1 MRRLQLRCHI
11 PAISSF
17 KEQLLIVTHRNA
29 TTTSKW
35 NGIKFALRNHYNPI
49 NALNQH
55 ANNNNSTY
63 FSNNTTGHER
73 VRQQRNPQT
82 IIIIIIIAVDLLL
95 LLSLSQDF
103 VQRNN
108 MQQALITDFVVP
120 LRRSRLAITSEIIP
134 FLRLPKPV
142 LMNVTLP
149 FAMLLLRILSI
160 LFKPPSQNM
169 LTTWLAYVYPRYIA
183 PKANV
188 MQRSFTSD
196 YNLLPCHQAGRY
208 YDFPAPVRQLDGGA
222 HPSYLI
228 LSGVV
233 ACR

>member
-1 MRRLQLRCHI
+1 MPLRFVI
-11 PAISSF
+11 AIAETPTTMPHTGDKF
-17 KEQLLIVTHRNA
+17 IQGAITHCYTQQRDDDDE
-29 TTTSKW
+29 W

-55 ANNNNSTY
+55 ANNNSTY

-108 MQQALITDFVVP
+108 MQQAVITDFVVP

-134 FLRLPKPV
+134 FLRLPQPV

-160 LFKPPSQNM
+160 LFKPLPQNM
-169 LTTWLAYVYPRYIA
+169 LTTWLAYVPTIYRAKGERDAKKFHIGLQSTAMP
-183 PKANV
+183 
-188 MQRSFTSD
+188 
-196 YNLLPCHQAGRY
+196 
-208 YDFPAPVRQLDGGA
+208 
-222 HPSYLI
+222 PSWKI
-228 LSGVV
+228 L
-233 ACR
+233 